1 MCRHERLY
9 SQRHIGCSDDI
20 RLAAV
25 SLRMPREHFG
35 CCGLSTIPFAASR
48 PVYLSSSESVR
59 RKFEECRC
67 ERDCTRSGTPVS
79 ARSPIRSQSQ
89 CACYSPFDAA
99 ALRTSAAA
107 CTMSQQEQTATHS
120 LTMISSLM
128 PEWAG
133 RADRSC
139 DLLLRA
145 QRARRA
151 SSAFSRLAFFRRR
164 WMRPK
169 DAWWADGSSHS
180 HFLVPS
186 FFGREMGLMPSLH
199 PREAAPA
206 LRRPPNV
213 GRRGAGARSSTWWL
227 VRFYHGV

>member
-1 MCRHERLY
+1 
-9 SQRHIGCSDDI
+9 
-20 RLAAV
+20 
-25 SLRMPREHFG
+25 MPREHFG

-89 CACYSPFDAA
+89 CACYSPFDVA

-164 WMRPK
+164 WIVRKTRGGLMDLLTLPFF
-169 DAWWADGSSHS
+169 GS
-180 HFLVPS
+180 FV
-186 FFGREMGLMPSLH
+186 FGREMGLMPSLH

-213 GRRGAGARSSTWWL
+213 GRRGAGARL
-227 VRFYHGV
+227 